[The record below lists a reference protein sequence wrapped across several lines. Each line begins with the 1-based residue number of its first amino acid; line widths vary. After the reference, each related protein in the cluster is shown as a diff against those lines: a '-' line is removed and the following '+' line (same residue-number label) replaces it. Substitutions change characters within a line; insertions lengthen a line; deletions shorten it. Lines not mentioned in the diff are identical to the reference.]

1 VRPYRSPASRRQPFA
16 ASDDKMYMYVVP
28 RGPAFK
34 AMAPHHLSTKACSPS
49 AASPR
54 TAHARGSRTATP
66 PGPRPGACL
75 SPSAPPALG
84 SQFPAVHA
92 HRERDRNFLSSSA
105 GNGPG
110 RTYAR
115 YERWKEGR
123 KKSLHPLYFT
133 LLHRSLSESA
143 QSDVRDARRRERCTA
158 EGTGRARLDIES
170 AFCCSYALCGGVMSS

>member
-1 VRPYRSPASRRQPFA
+1 
-16 ASDDKMYMYVVP
+16 MYMYVVP
-28 RGPAFK
+28 RGPRLQSDG
-34 AMAPHHLSTKACSPS
+34 APPPVHKSFALHLLLRHARLMRAARVADSDAPQGGRLSVCCSAAPS
-49 AASPR
+49 A
-54 TAHARGSRTATP
+54 
-66 PGPRPGACL
+66 L
-75 SPSAPPALG
+75 PALG

-143 QSDVRDARRRERCTA
+143 QSARTYVTRVVENAARPRVQAVRGWTLNLPFAVHMHCVA
-158 EGTGRARLDIES
+158 
-170 AFCCSYALCGGVMSS
+170 V

>member
-1 VRPYRSPASRRQPFA
+1 
-16 ASDDKMYMYVVP
+16 MYMYVVP
-28 RGPAFK
+28 RGPRLQSDG
-34 AMAPHHLSTKACSPS
+34 APPPVHKSFALHLLLRHARLMRAARVADSDAPQGGRLSVCCSAAPS
-49 AASPR
+49 A
-54 TAHARGSRTATP
+54 
-66 PGPRPGACL
+66 L
-75 SPSAPPALG
+75 PALG